1 MTKKRKQQY
10 NILVAYCNAHPACWK
25 SGCVFSDGT
34 PGSCKME
41 PRKGRKSYKYLIDHI
56 VEKEISKRGR
66 YWHDTQ
72 EQMGLGVQVDETE
85 AEIKTGGT
93 RLEQLK
99 NYTVDEMADFLI
111 DHCDGCQVCSRK
123 HYDSCHD
130 LDGGCIRYVKEW
142 LESEGEIDGVL

>member
-10 NILVAYCNAHPACWK
+10 NILMAYCNAHPACGR
-25 SGCVFSDGT
+25 SGCVFSPDGDQ
-34 PGSCKME
+34 SCLMNTNNIRE
-41 PRKGRKSYKYLIDHI
+41 SYKYLVDHL
-56 VEKEISKRGR
+56 VEREISKRGR
-66 YWHDTQ
+66 YWHDPKK
-72 EQMGLGVQVDETE
+72 QMGLAVQVDETQ
-85 AEIKTGGT
+85 AEIKAGGT

-111 DHCDGCQVCSRK
+111 DHCDGCQVCTRK

-142 LESEGEIDGVL
+142 LESEGEIYGG